1 MINTERK
8 KILIG
13 GGGGYIGSSLV
24 PFLMQKGYD
33 VTVFDIFWFGNY
45 LPAET
50 KIINKD
56 LFNCTEKDF
65 EGFDTFIYLAGVSN
79 DPMAEFSPKVNFIHN
94 GASPA
99 YLAYLA
105 KRAGVKRYIYA
116 SSCSVYGHAE
126 DKLYTEDAQP
136 VCDYPYGISKLQGE
150 RGVRQIMN
158 NEFSVI
164 ALRQGT
170 VCGFSPK
177 VRMDLLINT
186 MYKNAVQYGK
196 ITVNNPN
203 IWRPV
208 YDIRDAMNAF
218 LLAIEAAP
226 EINGVFNVASGN
238 YTLGE
243 VGQAVRD
250 EMSVLLNKEID
261 LEIKN
266 IYDFRNYRV
275 STELAE
281 KVLGFKPQYTIKD
294 TVKFLYE
301 KLSHITNFDDD
312 KYYNV
317 KMFVK
322 LNLS

>member
-1 MINTERK
+1 MTKNN
-8 KILIG
+8 KILVG

-24 PFLMQKGYD
+24 PILMQNGYD
-33 VTVFDIFWFGNY
+33 VTVIDVFWFGNY
-45 LPAET
+45 LPSET
-50 KIINKD
+50 KIIKKD
-56 LFNCTEKDF
+56 LFDCTEKDF

-79 DPMAEFSPKVNFIHN
+79 DPMAEFSPKVNFVHN

-126 DKLYTEDAQP
+126 DRLYTEEARP
-136 VCDYPYGISKLQGE
+136 ICDYPYGISKLQGE
-150 RGVRQIMN
+150 RGVRQLEN
-158 NEFSVI
+158 DKFSVI

-170 VCGFSPK
+170 VCGYSPK
-177 VRMDLLINT
+177 IRMDLLVNT

-208 YDIRDAMNAF
+208 YDIRDAMSAY

-226 EINGVFNVASGN
+226 EISGVFNVASGN
-238 YTLGE
+238 YTVGE
-243 VGQAVRD
+243 VGQAVKE
-250 EMSVLLNKEID
+250 EMSKLLNKEVE
-261 LEIKN
+261 LEVKN

-275 STELAE
+275 SVELA
-281 KVLGFKPQYTIKD
+281 KKILGFEPRYSIKD
-294 TVKFLYE
+294 TVNHLHE
-301 KLSHITNFDDD
+301 NLAHMRNFDDD

-317 KMFVK
+317 NIFKKMN
-322 LNLS
+322 LN